1 MRSKRD
7 AAIAQSVEH
16 FIRNEKVPGSSP
28 GRGSKVNNIIIYTMK
43 KEIKSTK
50 APGAI
55 GPYSQAV
62 VAGNFIYVSGQ
73 LPINAETGEMP
84 EDIKGQTAQSIA
96 NIKAILAEVGATL
109 DNVVKTTVL
118 LADMSL
124 FGAMNEVY
132 ASEFKEV
139 YPARCAF
146 AVKELP
152 KQALVEIEVVA
163 VI

>member
-1 MRSKRD
+1 MGFAS

-16 FIRNEKVPGSSP
+16 FIRNEKVVGSSP
-28 GRGSKVNNIIIYTMK
+28 TRGSRLKLPVMK
-43 KEIKSTK
+43 KEISTSS

-62 VAGNFIYVSGQ
+62 AAWNLIFVSGQ
-73 LPINAETGEMP
+73 LPIDPETGAMP
-84 EDIKGQTAQSIA
+84 EGIEAQTEQCIA
-96 NIKAILAEVGATL
+96 NVKAILHEARATL
-109 DNVVKTTVL
+109 DNVVKTTVFL
-118 LADMSL
+118 SDMSL

-132 ASEFKEV
+132 SRHFGKP

-152 KQALVEIEVVA
+152 KKADVEIEVIA
-163 VI
+163 AL